1 MTISAR
7 SEVSPS
13 PTRKTL
19 IPFVVLVVPVLN
31 IPPDGISSDE
41 TCSVVSWVF
50 DPSVVVP
57 LPSVV
62 VSDEPPLLHPARLAA
77 TPVALIYFMRR
88 RRLSGPSL
96 LGSVPRFFWCES
108 LPGDMTSSS
117 DC

>member
-77 TPVALIYFMRR
+77 TPVAPMYFMRR
-88 RRLSGPSL
+88 RRFSEPPL
-96 LGSVPRFFWCES
+96 LRFVLRDFRCES
-108 LPGDMTSSS
+108 LPDAISNKS
-117 DC
+117 D